1 MPQFAAYLGLTI
13 YQLWV
18 VGIAIVGTGIS
29 ISDSRRSARRME
41 EQMRRNSEAEQ
52 AAAEKLARQQADA
65 YGGGVGSVGR
75 DETKTMLKSSKAPRN
90 VIFGVDRV
98 SGPMVCFF
106 SSQAGG
112 SLFHQFGVVLAAHE
126 CDAIEAVYFNEDELT
141 LNSGGGVIAPAKYT
155 QAGRPL
161 FYIEKHLGQPG
172 QTASTIL
179 MGGATSAGVP
189 ASWDSS
195 RKGTGICYVAINME
209 ADWDAL
215 HTVGIPNVSA
225 RIRGVKAYDPRTST
239 TVYTQNPALLARWWL
254 VDSGYCPTTLDAE
267 IDEDELIASANVC
280 DELVEF
286 SAGNFAA
293 RYTAN
298 GYINSNANPLENL
311 NKILGAMD
319 GSALWLSGKWQLL
332 AGYYRTPQLHID
344 ESKLGGGGI
353 TISPYTPTANLF
365 NAISGQFKGPAT
377 SYQASGYGI
386 IAPAEYLA
394 EDGGQV
400 YEKKD
405 DFDLVNEATR
415 CQMIAWQRLSR
426 ARQQLAIN
434 IDCNLKAYDTS
445 PLQNVTLSLAEFGY
459 DAKVFEVRKR
469 TFAGTHIEYSLQETG
484 PAVWEWDYTLM
495 DAVVDIP
502 NVNVPVTLR
511 VDQLMGVTITSGT
524 ESLLINNDGTITSRI
539 KVTWDE
545 VQSTFVRRGG
555 YIEWQYRTADV
566 GSGAG
571 AWLNA
576 PRISGTQTVAYMDP
590 VVDGVLY
597 ELRGRCVSQ
606 LGARGLSTG
615 NLSHTVIGKTEPPSN
630 VPLLTI
636 DGISLAWTEVT
647 DVDLAGYVLR
657 FNYGN
662 NNAWGT
668 ATPIN
673 NGFITQSPYDWT
685 MRPSGAVTV
694 LVKAI
699 DTTGNLS
706 YLPTALY
713 TDLGDAPISNV
724 VQEFPFHPAFD
735 GTLTDCAVSVGVLQA
750 DSSTS
755 FYPADNQP
763 FYPLD
768 AFPFYPTST
777 FAAMTYVTEWVYVNA
792 TLAGSQATLALDY
805 TGEGLLIEYRTGSPE
820 PMFGGDETAAFYEPD
835 ADPFYGEQLETDW
848 QLWPGQV
855 TSKDDIYQ
863 FRITIGSGTVRGTIT
878 SMALVIDAP
887 DIEETVNDL
896 DIDAGG
902 TVIPLTKPF
911 TVVKGIQAT
920 LQAGVS
926 DAVNVIIDKTNN
938 LAPVIKAV
946 DTSLTSIAG
955 ASADITVKG
964 Y

>member
-13 YQLWV
+13 YELWV

-445 PLQNVTLSLAEFGY
+445 PLQNVTLSLATMP
-459 DAKVFEVRKR
+459 RC
-469 TFAGTHIEYSLQETG
+469 
-484 PAVWEWDYTLM
+484 
-495 DAVVDIP
+495 
-502 NVNVPVTLR
+502 LR
-511 VDQLMGVTITSGT
+511 
-524 ESLLINNDGTITSRI
+524 
-539 KVTWDE
+539 
-545 VQSTFVRRGG
+545 
-555 YIEWQYRTADV
+555 
-566 GSGAG
+566 
-571 AWLNA
+571 
-576 PRISGTQTVAYMDP
+576 
-590 VVDGVLY
+590 
-597 ELRGRCVSQ
+597 
-606 LGARGLSTG
+606 
-615 NLSHTVIGKTEPPSN
+615 
-630 VPLLTI
+630 
-636 DGISLAWTEVT
+636 
-647 DVDLAGYVLR
+647 
-657 FNYGN
+657 
-662 NNAWGT
+662 
-668 ATPIN
+668 
-673 NGFITQSPYDWT
+673 
-685 MRPSGAVTV
+685 
-694 LVKAI
+694 
-699 DTTGNLS
+699 
-706 YLPTALY
+706 
-713 TDLGDAPISNV
+713 
-724 VQEFPFHPAFD
+724 
-735 GTLTDCAVSVGVLQA
+735 
-750 DSSTS
+750 
-755 FYPADNQP
+755 
-763 FYPLD
+763 
-768 AFPFYPTST
+768 
-777 FAAMTYVTEWVYVNA
+777 
-792 TLAGSQATLALDY
+792 
-805 TGEGLLIEYRTGSPE
+805 
-820 PMFGGDETAAFYEPD
+820 
-835 ADPFYGEQLETDW
+835 
-848 QLWPGQV
+848 
-855 TSKDDIYQ
+855 
-863 FRITIGSGTVRGTIT
+863 
-878 SMALVIDAP
+878 
-887 DIEETVNDL
+887 
-896 DIDAGG
+896 
-902 TVIPLTKPF
+902 
-911 TVVKGIQAT
+911 
-920 LQAGVS
+920 
-926 DAVNVIIDKTNN
+926 
-938 LAPVIKAV
+938 
-946 DTSLTSIAG
+946 
-955 ASADITVKG
+955 
-964 Y
+964 